1 MISVGDSAEGYRLSA
16 VAGPPING
24 YIFNAHSDQISIP
37 MSIYWG
43 ETIYSHAKKKKKKKK
58 KNPQQCSTVKPLV

>member
-16 VAGPPING
+16 IAGPPING

-43 ETIYSHAKKKKKKKK
+43 ETIYSHAKKKKK
-58 KNPQQCSTVKPLV
+58 NHSNVVPGMYQICT